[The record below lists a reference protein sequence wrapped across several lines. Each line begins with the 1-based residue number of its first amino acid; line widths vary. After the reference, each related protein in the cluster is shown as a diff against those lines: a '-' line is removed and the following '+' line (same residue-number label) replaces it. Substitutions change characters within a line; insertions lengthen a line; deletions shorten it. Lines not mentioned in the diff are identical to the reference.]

1 MYLVVIN
8 RILILTQ
15 KSPNAKQ
22 LFSET
27 KDSQDDSVSQLLN
40 TTIVAINLT
49 KDLVPIA
56 LAKGILGTVAS
67 ILIVAQSVIKNRS
80 DFQAMVDM
88 CETIREI
95 LERTTKD
102 ATATDLRGNL
112 GHALSQLNKSVNRI
126 YSEAASKKEQGF
138 WRRIFFVSNDR
149 DRIAG
154 WEKDLDRVLLLF
166 NSETIAGIAITVGQL
181 ALGQSNVNVTNVIK
195 YDCPVLPPRPSMFY
209 GRQDLVAELTDL
221 VVNDEHLA
229 LIGPGGM
236 GKSSL
241 AKAILNEPHVTKKFG
256 DRRFFVTYD
265 GLDPSTITFEAF
277 MTRFAAA
284 LGIELAGADPKR
296 QISSFLSSARAI
308 VVLDNAETFE
318 EADASSALSDIPP
331 AIADIADIPGI
342 ILILTSRSRR
352 NAPNVPWIT
361 KDIPPLDSSSA
372 REAFFRIYRPASHS
386 NAEEEEITNLL
397 KELEFHPLSIN
408 LLANA
413 AQQNGWSPA
422 MLLETWKDQ
431 HSAVLDHGKGKLQSL
446 SVTMQLSLNSP
457 TVQKLGEDVRRILAV
472 IAFLPQGLDGKLAS
486 GLLPSLPQ
494 VGAICNVL
502 CMQSLV
508 YRQDNFIK
516 MLSPIRHFVRDSLP
530 KPDSTSLRE
539 IRAFYYRTVRWSA
552 ARNSHA
558 DIIISDHLNIEHV
571 IAYYLA
577 HISDGAAEET
587 YRACSQFLDRLE
599 LHLPRPTT
607 LAPAIFN
614 IAENSSTC
622 MPKADCLWQLS
633 WLYFTLYQ
641 YAEGMKPLRA
651 AEALYLTVG
660 KHDNVA
666 QCVTACSDIYRAQG
680 CFLQSQQVLEAFQRC
695 DSWKHLSKSTQAEA
709 WFYLDRARVYT
720 FTASADELY
729 LNSMDDHVWGLE
741 SKIWH
746 WRAKFYYGGDIVQA
760 NSRLEDLVLQ
770 CAGTGHLVART
781 KALLG
786 LAEIAFCDGRL
797 TEAMDILHKIT
808 MSEGQSSGEVLWY
821 TVEKAVVASKQ
832 GNCDLARELIH
843 QSFGSFEVFAL
854 RSAHTFLHAS
864 YASAC
869 IELTAG
875 EYDKA
880 KSHFN
885 VMIEG
890 CDMQGEL
897 WYKAYGFRGLGEV
910 AFVHG
915 EFPLA
920 TQCFAETWALCTEMG
935 VPPCNLY
942 SCDPFDVLPER
953 FKGWALFLEG
963 L

>member
-1 MYLVVIN
+1 MLCICF
-8 RILILTQ
+8 LTLYPDADDAEIKTAKGKN

-22 LFSET
+22 SSSET

-40 TTIVAINLT
+40 TTIAAINLT

-56 LAKGILGTVAS
+56 LAKGILGTVAN

-80 DFQAMVDM
+80 DFEAIVDM

-138 WRRIFFVSNDR
+138 WRRVFFVSNDC

-166 NSETIAGIAITVGQL
+166 NSEAIAGIAISVGQL
-181 ALGQSNVNVTNVIK
+181 ALGLQNNVIK
-195 YDCPVLPPRPSMFY
+195 YDSPVPPPRPSMFY

-221 VVNDEHLA
+221 VVNDEHIA

-265 GLDPSTITFEAF
+265 GLDPLSITFETF
-277 MTRFAAA
+277 ITHFAAA

-296 QISSFLSSARAI
+296 QISSFLRSASAL

-318 EADASSALSDIPP
+318 EANASSALSEIPP
-331 AIADIADIPGI
+331 SIADIADIPGV
-342 ILILTSRSRR
+342 ILMLTSRSRR

-372 REAFFRIYRPASHS
+372 RQAFFRIYRPASRS

-408 LLANA
+408 LLAMLRSKTAGKAAKSIRHNA
-413 AQQNGWSPA
+413 TIPEFPDGS
-422 MLLETWKDQ
+422 
-431 HSAVLDHGKGKLQSL
+431 
-446 SVTMQLSLNSP
+446 
-457 TVQKLGEDVRRILAV
+457 KLGEDVRRILAV
-472 IAFLPQGLDGKLAS
+472 IAFLPQGLNGKLAS
-486 GLLPSLPQ
+486 GLLPSLLQ

-695 DSWKHLSKSTQAEA
+695 DSWKHLSKSMQAEA

>member
-1 MYLVVIN
+1 MPKSK
-8 RILILTQ
+8 Q
-15 KSPNAKQ
+15 QKKSPNAKQ
-22 LFSET
+22 ASSET
-27 KDSQDDSVSQLLN
+27 KDSQDDSVSQLLD
-40 TTIVAINLT
+40 TTIAAINLT

-80 DFQAMVDM
+80 DFEAIVDM

-102 ATATDLRGNL
+102 ATAIDLRGNL

-138 WRRIFFVSNDR
+138 WRRVFFVSNDR
-149 DRIAG
+149 DRITG

-166 NSETIAGIAITVGQL
+166 NSEAITGIAIRVGQL
-181 ALGQSNVNVTNVIK
+181 ALGLESNVIK
-195 YDCPVLPPRPSMFY
+195 YDSPVPPPRPSMFY

-221 VVNDEHLA
+221 VVNDEHIA

-265 GLDPSTITFEAF
+265 GLDPLSITFETF
-277 MTRFAAA
+277 MTHFAAA

-296 QISSFLSSARAI
+296 QISSFLRSASAL

-318 EADASSALSDIPP
+318 EADASSALSEIPP
-331 AIADIADIPGI
+331 AIADIADIPGV

-372 REAFFRIYRPASHS
+372 GEAFFRIYRPASRS

-413 AQQNGWSPA
+413 AQQNSWSPA

-431 HSAVLDHGKGKLQSL
+431 HSVVLDHGKGKLQSL

-472 IAFLPQGLDGKLAS
+472 IAFLPQGLNGKLAS

-494 VGAICNVL
+494 VSTICNVL

-508 YRQDNFIK
+508 YRQENFIK
-516 MLSPIRHFVRDSLP
+516 MLSPIRHFVQDSLP

-539 IRAFYYRTVRWSA
+539 IRAFYYCTVQWSA

-571 IAYYLA
+571 VAFYLA
-577 HISDGAAEET
+577 HIPDGAAEET
-587 YRACSQFLDRLE
+587 YRTCSQFLKRLQS
-599 LHLPRPTT
+599 HLPRPTT

-614 IAENSSTC
+614 IVENFSTC
-622 MPKADCLWQLS
+622 TLKADCLWWLS
-633 WLYFTLYQ
+633 WLYFTLSQ
-641 YAEGMKPLRA
+641 HTERMKPLKA
-651 AEALYLTVG
+651 AEALYLTAG
-660 KHDNVA
+660 KHDDA
-666 QCVTACSDIYRAQG
+666 ADCVTTCADVHRCQG
-680 CFLQSQQVLEAFQRC
+680 RFLQSQQVVEAFQRS
-695 DSWKHLSKSTQAEA
+695 DSWKHLRNSTQAKA
-709 WFYLDRARVYT
+709 WYFLDSARMYT

-729 LNSMDDHVWGLE
+729 LNSMEDHVWGLG
-741 SKIWH
+741 SKIRH
-746 WRAKFYYGGDIVQA
+746 WQAKIYYGGDIVQA
-760 NSRLEDLVLQ
+760 NSHLEDLVLQ
-770 CAGTGHLVART
+770 CADTGRISART
-781 KALLG
+781 DALLG

-797 TEAMDILHKIT
+797 PEAMDILHKIT
-808 MSEGQSSGEVLWY
+808 MFEGQSSHDVLWH

-832 GNCDLARELIH
+832 GNHDLAREFIR
-843 QSFGSFEVFAL
+843 QCFEPFQAFAL
-854 RSAHTFLHAS
+854 RSARTFIHAYHAS
-864 YASAC
+864 GS

-875 EYDKA
+875 EYDRA
-880 KSHFN
+880 ESHFTTT
-885 VMIEG
+885 IEG
-890 CDMQGEL
+890 CDIQSDL
-897 WYKAYGFRGLGEV
+897 NYKALSIRGLGEI
-910 AFVHG
+910 AFSRSD
-915 EFPLA
+915 FALA
-920 TQCFAETWALCTEMG
+920 AQRFAETLALCTEMG
-935 VPPCNLY
+935 VPPRNLY
-942 SCDPFDVLPER
+942 SCVPFDALPER
-953 FKGWALFLEG
+953 FKGWTLFLDG
-963 L
+963 LLPLPNVI